1 MNALSQVPPV
11 NSTAADG
18 THAAKMVRAAQQ
30 FEAVLLNSLLG
41 SLQHSFSS
49 LGGKKTDGE
58 STNYDYVGMQALSSA
73 LAARGGIGIA
83 SRIVA
88 SMRQH
93 EAASSLPHPNG
104 KASPDV
110 HL

>member
-1 MNALSQVPPV
+1 MNAVAHVSPV
-11 NSTAADG
+11 NSTAAEG
-18 THAAKMVRAAQQ
+18 THAAKMVRAAHQ

-49 LGGKKTDGE
+49 LGVQITDSE

-83 SRIVA
+83 DRIVA

-93 EAASSLPHPNG
+93 EEQAKPSAS
-104 KASPDV
+104 K
-110 HL
+110 

>member
-1 MNALSQVPPV
+1 MNAVAQVSPV
-11 NSTAADG
+11 NSSAADAA
-18 THAAKMVRAAQQ
+18 HSAKMVRAARQ

-49 LGGKKTDGE
+49 LGGKKTDSE
-58 STNYDYVGMQALSSA
+58 STNYDYVGMQALSAA
-73 LAARGGIGIA
+73 LAAKGGIGIA
-83 SRIVA
+83 DRIVA

-93 EAASSLPHPNG
+93 ENRSSLPQPNG

-110 HL
+110 YL

>member
-1 MNALSQVPPV
+1 MNAVSLVSPV
-11 NSTAADG
+11 NSTASDAS
-18 THAAKMVRAAQQ
+18 HAVKMVRAARQ

-49 LGGKKTDGE
+49 IGGKKADSE
-58 STNYDYVGMQALSSA
+58 STNYDYVGMQALASA

-83 SRIVA
+83 DRIVA

-93 EAASSLPHPNG
+93 ENRSSSPPSNE
-104 KASPDV
+104 KTSPDM

>member
-1 MNALSQVPPV
+1 MNTVAHISPV
-11 NSTAADG
+11 TSIAADEG
-18 THAAKMVRAAQQ
+18 AHSAKMVRAARQ

-49 LGGKKTDGE
+49 LGGQKSDGE

-83 SRIVA
+83 DRILA

-93 EAASSLPHPNG
+93 GELAAPS
-104 KASPDV
+104 ASQ
-110 HL
+110 

>member
-1 MNALSQVPPV
+1 MNAVSHIPPM
-11 NSTAADG
+11 NPTAADG
-18 THAAKMVRAAQQ
+18 THAAKMVRAAHQ

-49 LGGKKTDGE
+49 LGGKKTDSE
-58 STNYDYVGMQALSSA
+58 STNYDYVGMQALAAA
-73 LAARGGIGIA
+73 LAAKGGIGIA
-83 SRIVA
+83 DRIVA

-93 EAASSLPHPNG
+93 EERSSLTQHNE
-104 KASPDV
+104 KAPLDV

>member
-1 MNALSQVPPV
+1 MNAVSNIVPP
-11 NSTAADG
+11 SATPAAIAHD
-18 THAAKMVRAAQQ
+18 AKMVRAARQ

-49 LGGKKTDGE
+49 LGGKKTDSE
-58 STNYDYVGMQALSSA
+58 STNYDYMGMQALSSA

-83 SRIVA
+83 QRIVA

-93 EAASSLPHPNG
+93 ESGSNLSHANG

>member
-1 MNALSQVPPV
+1 MNLANVSPLQP
-11 NSTAADG
+11 TAAAG
-18 THAAKMVRAAQQ
+18 THAAKMVHAARQ

-41 SLQHSFSS
+41 SLQHSFSTI
-49 LGGKKTDGE
+49 GGKETDSE
-58 STNYDYVGMQALSSA
+58 STNYDYVGMQALASA

-83 SRIVA
+83 DRIVT

-93 EAASSLPHPNG
+93 ENGSSLSHPNG

>member
-1 MNALSQVPPV
+1 MNAVASVSPV
-11 NSTAADG
+11 NSSTTEG
-18 THAAKMVRAAQQ
+18 NHAAKMVRAAHQ

-49 LGGKKTDGE
+49 IGGKKADSE
-58 STNYDYVGMQALSSA
+58 STNYDYVGMQALASA

-83 SRIVA
+83 DRIVA
-88 SMRQH
+88 SLRQH
-93 EAASSLPHPNG
+93 ENGSNLSHPNG

>member
-1 MNALSQVPPV
+1 MHAVAHVSPG
-11 NSTAADG
+11 NSTAPADG
-18 THAAKMVRAAQQ
+18 THSAKMVRAAHQ

-49 LGGKKTDGE
+49 LGGQKSDGE

-83 SRIVA
+83 ERILA

-93 EAASSLPHPNG
+93 GELAAPS
-104 KASPDV
+104 ASQ
-110 HL
+110 

>member
-1 MNALSQVPPV
+1 MNAVSQVSPV
-11 NSTAADG
+11 NSTVAES
-18 THAAKMVRAAQQ
+18 THTAKMVRAAHQ

-49 LGGKKTDGE
+49 LGGQKTDSE

-83 SRIVA
+83 DRIVT

-93 EAASSLPHPNG
+93 
-104 KASPDV
+104 
-110 HL
+110 

>member
-1 MNALSQVPPV
+1 MNAVSQPSPA
-11 NSTAADG
+11 NATAADG
-18 THAAKMVRAAQQ
+18 SHTARMVRAARQ

-49 LGGKKTDGE
+49 LGGKKADSE

-83 SRIVA
+83 NRIVA

-93 EAASSLPHPNG
+93 ESASSLPQRNG